1 MADGAQIHRP
11 KRYQSADFE
20 SFERFVLNW
29 LPKRNLDSEDYVF
42 HPQRHSLLTSKGEIG
57 VHHLGRIEDACS
69 YHPFIEDTLGPKIK
83 IRVINHSTKTF
94 SYRKAYTKEIRDTLA
109 RCYAENIERFDYNF

>member
-11 KRYQSADFE
+11 ERYQSADFE

-29 LPKRNLDSEDYVF
+29 MPNRNLDSEDYVF
-42 HPQRHSLLTSKGEIG
+42 RPQSHFLLTSKGGIG
-57 VHHLGRIEDACS
+57 GHHLGRIEEACS
-69 YHPFIEDTLGPKIK
+69 YQPFIEDTLGRKIK
-83 IRVINHSTKTF
+83 IQVINRSTEAF
-94 SYRKAYTKEIRDTLA
+94 RYRKAYTKEMHDTLA